1 VKSFN
6 LKLPEDKVVDLVS
19 KNRDTLRRCIYNL
32 DAQSCFVAAQAS
44 IDRLLDIYTEK
55 HSAWA
60 EREISSTFD
69 SESHNVT
76 LNNAKFKKEFIEATL
91 SDLRRI
97 RSELLEV
104 ACQ

>member
-1 VKSFN
+1 MKSFN

-32 DAQSCFVAAQAS
+32 DTSSCFLAAQAS
-44 IDRLLDIYTEK
+44 IDRLLDIYIGK

-60 EREISSTFD
+60 EREINSTFD
-69 SESHNVT
+69 SKSHNVT
-76 LNNAKFKKEFIEATL
+76 LNNARFKKEIIEATI

-97 RSELLEV
+97 RSELAEV
-104 ACQ
+104 CQ

>member
-19 KNRDTLRRCIYNL
+19 KNRDTLKRCIYNL
-32 DAQSCFVAAQAS
+32 DTQSCFVAAQAS
-44 IDRLLDIYTEK
+44 INRLLDIYTEK

-60 EREISSTFD
+60 EREINFTFD
-69 SESHNVT
+69 SESHSVV
-76 LNNAKFKKEFIEATL
+76 LNRSKFKKELIEATL

-97 RSELLEV
+97 RSELDEICL
-104 ACQ
+104 

>member
-60 EREISSTFD
+60 EREINSTFD
-69 SESHNVT
+69 SESHSVV
-76 LNNAKFKKEFIEATL
+76 LNHSKFKKEFIEATL

-104 ACQ
+104 CQ

>member
-1 VKSFN
+1 MKSFN

-60 EREISSTFD
+60 EREINSTFD

-97 RSELLEV
+97 RSELFEV